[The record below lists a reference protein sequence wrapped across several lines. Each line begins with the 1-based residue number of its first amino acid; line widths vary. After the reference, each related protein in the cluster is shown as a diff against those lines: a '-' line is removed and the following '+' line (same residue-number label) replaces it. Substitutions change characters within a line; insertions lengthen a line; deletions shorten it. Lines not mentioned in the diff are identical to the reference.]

1 MFDPERITAELHR
14 ELGAVREERPAVRQ
28 AGVVTQLRLA
38 GDLTATGGH
47 TVVRAE
53 FPAPELA
60 VRLCRELTELY
71 GRAAV
76 RTDVVTA
83 GGRPLRYFVK
93 VTGSGSDL
101 ARATGL
107 VDRLGRPVLG
117 LPPAVVGGGA
127 AVAAGVWRGALL
139 ARGRIVRPSGR
150 ARIHVTCPGPAV
162 VLALVGAARALGVL
176 AAGHETATE
185 HRVVV
190 RDPESVDTLLR
201 ATGAEGVADVL
212 RRCADVAS
220 PVPSTPSASLET
232 VNARRAAEAAD
243 RTTAR
248 VRWALDVLGAGAP
261 SHLRAAGLLRVEH
274 ATLSLSRLGLLADPP
289 MSKDA
294 VAGRLRRLVVLAEE
308 HAGPS

>member
-1 MFDPERITAELHR
+1 MIDPERITAELHR
-14 ELGAVREERPAVRQ
+14 ELGAVRDERPAVRH
-28 AGVVTQLRLA
+28 AGVVAQLRLA
-38 GDLTATGGH
+38 GDVTTAGGRA
-47 TVVRAE
+47 VVRAE

-60 VRLCRELTELY
+60 VRLRRDLVELY
-71 GRAAV
+71 GHAAA
-76 RTDVVTA
+76 RTDVVSA
-83 GGRPLRYFVK
+83 SGRPLRYLVR
-93 VTGSGSDL
+93 VTGNGSDL

-139 ARGRIVRPSGR
+139 ARGRVVRPAGR
-150 ARIHVTCPGPAV
+150 TRIQVTCPGPAV
-162 VLALVGAARALGVL
+162 VLALVGAARSLGVL

-190 RDPESVDTLLR
+190 RDPESVETLLR
-201 ATGAEGVADVL
+201 AVGAAGVADVL
-212 RRCADVAS
+212 RRCAEVAS
-220 PVPSTPSASLET
+220 PAPPPPSASLES

-248 VRWALDVLGAGAP
+248 VRWALDVLGPEAP
-261 SHLRAAGLLRVEH
+261 PHLRAAGLLRVEH

-289 MSKDA
+289 LSKDA
-294 VAGRLRRLVVLAEE
+294 VAGRLRRLVAFAEE
-308 HAGPS
+308 QSASH